1 MSGNPALR
9 VVLCWHM
16 HQPPYQDPIG
26 GRFQSPWTYLHGLK
40 DYVDMA
46 AHLEAVP
53 EAKAVVNF
61 TPVLLEQI
69 EDYAKQMASAARG
82 QDNVHDPLLAA
93 LAHPVSVGSDE
104 SRLSLVKACLR
115 ADRKRLIDRFP
126 PFARLASIAD
136 WAIGHPEGLIYLNDQ
151 FLIDLVVWY
160 HLAWL
165 GETVR
170 REDATAQRLMA
181 QGRNFTL
188 NDRQELL
195 GLMADLMGGIIPRY
209 RTLAQRGQIELSVT
223 PFSHPIIPLLLGF
236 DRARETMS
244 NVALPLSPSYPGG
257 EARARWQIEHS
268 KEVFGRHFGYIPAGV
283 WPAEGGVCPR
293 TLELLGEAGF
303 KWTATG
309 QGVLHNS
316 LGHSHLG
323 TNELHRPYR
332 LGGSPACFF
341 RDDGLSDKIGFVYRD
356 WHADD
361 AVANLVH
368 ELETLARSSNV
379 KPGRVVSIILDGEN
393 AWEYY
398 HENAYYFLSGLY
410 RALVAHPA
418 IELTTFSECLEQ
430 TDVACHPLER
440 LVSGSWV
447 YGNFA
452 TWIGDPEKNRAWDM
466 LVDAKRI
473 YDEVMAAGTLSP
485 EAVAAA
491 EKQLAWCEASDWFWW
506 LGDNNPESAVSQF
519 ERLLRLHL
527 SALYQCLGRSAPNY
541 LSYVFAKGMSGGTGS
556 SMRPAH

>member
-316 LGHSHLG
+316 LGHSHLEPMSCIG
-323 TNELHRPYR
+323 RIGWAVLRRVFFATM
-332 LGGSPACFF
+332 ACP
-341 RDDGLSDKIGFVYRD
+341 
-356 WHADD
+356 
-361 AVANLVH
+361 
-368 ELETLARSSNV
+368 T
-379 KPGRVVSIILDGEN
+379 
-393 AWEYY
+393 
-398 HENAYYFLSGLY
+398 
-410 RALVAHPA
+410 
-418 IELTTFSECLEQ
+418 
-430 TDVACHPLER
+430 R
-440 LVSGSWV
+440 LVSFIGTGMPMMPWRIWSMNWKRWRARPMSSQVGWFPSFSMAKMRGSITTKTPITFSV
-447 YGNFA
+447 GC
-452 TWIGDPEKNRAWDM
+452 IGR
-466 LVDAKRI
+466 
-473 YDEVMAAGTLSP
+473 
-485 EAVAAA
+485 
-491 EKQLAWCEASDWFWW
+491 W
-506 LGDNNPESAVSQF
+506 LLI
-519 ERLLRLHL
+519 RLL
-527 SALYQCLGRSAPNY
+527 N
-541 LSYVFAKGMSGGTGS
+541 
-556 SMRPAH
+556 